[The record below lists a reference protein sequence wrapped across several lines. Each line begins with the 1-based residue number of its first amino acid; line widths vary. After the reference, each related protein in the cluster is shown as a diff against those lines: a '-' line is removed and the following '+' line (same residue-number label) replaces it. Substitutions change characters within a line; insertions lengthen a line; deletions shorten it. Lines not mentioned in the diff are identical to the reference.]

1 MADESIRN
9 DFVEGIQEIFTTLFN
24 DGVEEKKD
32 NKDVEYKADTNS
44 LLINKEVE
52 AQILDARNV
61 EIKPMSE
68 EEIFA
73 RLHNERRNQ

>member
-1 MADESIRN
+1 MDREALIN
-9 DFVEGIQEIFTTLFN
+9 QLKTAFN

-44 LLINKEVE
+44 LLINKAVE
-52 AQILDARNV
+52 AQILYARNV

-73 RLHNERRNQ
+73 RLPTERRNQ

>member
-1 MADESIRN
+1 MDREALIN
-9 DFVEGIQEIFTTLFN
+9 QLKTAFN

-32 NKDVEYKADTNS
+32 NKDLEYKADTNS
-44 LLINKEVE
+44 LLINKAVE

>member
-1 MADESIRN
+1 MDREALIN
-9 DFVEGIQEIFTTLFN
+9 QLKTAFN

-44 LLINKEVE
+44 LLINKAVE

-68 EEIFA
+68 EDIFA

>member
-9 DFVEGIQEIFTTLFN
+9 DFVEGIQEILTTLFN

>member
-1 MADESIRN
+1 MDRGALIN
-9 DFVEGIQEIFTTLFN
+9 QLKNAFN

>member
-1 MADESIRN
+1 MDREALIN
-9 DFVEGIQEIFTTLFN
+9 QLKTAFN

-44 LLINKEVE
+44 LLINKAVE

-73 RLHNERRNQ
+73 RLHNERRNR

>member
-1 MADESIRN
+1 MDREALIN
-9 DFVEGIQEIFTTLFN
+9 KLKTAFN
-24 DGVEEKKD
+24 DGVGEKMD
-32 NKDVEYKADTNS
+32 NKDVEYNADTNS
-44 LLINKEVE
+44 LLINKAVE

-73 RLHNERRNQ
+73 RLYNERRNQ

>member
-1 MADESIRN
+1 MDREALIN
-9 DFVEGIQEIFTTLFN
+9 QLKTAFN
-24 DGVEEKKD
+24 DGVAEKKD

-44 LLINKEVE
+44 LLINKAVE

>member
-1 MADESIRN
+1 MDREALIN
-9 DFVEGIQEIFTTLFN
+9 QLKTAFN

-32 NKDVEYKADTNS
+32 NKDMEYKADTNS
-44 LLINKEVE
+44 LLINKAVE

-73 RLHNERRNQ
+73 RLYNERRNQ

>member
-1 MADESIRN
+1 MDREALIN
-9 DFVEGIQEIFTTLFN
+9 QLKTAFT
-24 DGVEEKKD
+24 DGVEEKKG

-44 LLINKEVE
+44 LLINKAVE

>member
-1 MADESIRN
+1 MDREALIN
-9 DFVEGIQEIFTTLFN
+9 QLKIAFN

-44 LLINKEVE
+44 LLINKAVE

>member
-1 MADESIRN
+1 MDREALIN
-9 DFVEGIQEIFTTLFN
+9 QLKNAFN

-44 LLINKEVE
+44 LLINKAVE

>member
-1 MADESIRN
+1 MDREALIN
-9 DFVEGIQEIFTTLFN
+9 QLKTAFN

-44 LLINKEVE
+44 LLINKAVE

-73 RLHNERRNQ
+73 RLHNKRRNQ

>member
-1 MADESIRN
+1 MDREALIN
-9 DFVEGIQEIFTTLFN
+9 QLKTAFN

-44 LLINKEVE
+44 LLINKAVE

>member
-1 MADESIRN
+1 MDREALIN
-9 DFVEGIQEIFTTLFN
+9 QLKTAFN
-24 DGVEEKKD
+24 DGVEEKKDNKD

-44 LLINKEVE
+44 LLINKAVE

-73 RLHNERRNQ
+73 RLYNERRNQ

>member
-1 MADESIRN
+1 MDREALIN
-9 DFVEGIQEIFTTLFN
+9 QLKTAFN

-44 LLINKEVE
+44 LLINKAVE

-61 EIKPMSE
+61 EIKQMSE

-73 RLHNERRNQ
+73 RLHNERRNR

>member
-1 MADESIRN
+1 MDREALIN
-9 DFVEGIQEIFTTLFN
+9 QLKTAFN

-44 LLINKEVE
+44 LSINKAVE

-73 RLHNERRNQ
+73 RLYNERRNQ

>member
-1 MADESIRN
+1 MDREALIN
-9 DFVEGIQEIFTTLFN
+9 QLKTAFN

-44 LLINKEVE
+44 LLINKAVE

-73 RLHNERRNQ
+73 RLHKERRNQ

>member
-1 MADESIRN
+1 MDREALIN
-9 DFVEGIQEIFTTLFN
+9 QLKTAFN
-24 DGVEEKKD
+24 EGVEEKMD

-44 LLINKEVE
+44 LLINKAVE

>member
-1 MADESIRN
+1 MDREALIN
-9 DFVEGIQEIFTTLFN
+9 QLKTAFN
-24 DGVEEKKD
+24 DGVEEKKDNKD

-44 LLINKEVE
+44 LLINKAVE

>member
-1 MADESIRN
+1 MDREALIN
-9 DFVEGIQEIFTTLFN
+9 QLKTAFN

-44 LLINKEVE
+44 LLINKAVE

-68 EEIFA
+68 EEIFES
-73 RLHNERRNQ
+73 LHNEGRNQ

>member
-1 MADESIRN
+1 MDREALIN
-9 DFVEGIQEIFTTLFN
+9 QLKTAFN
-24 DGVEEKKD
+24 DGVDEKKDNKD

-44 LLINKEVE
+44 LLINKAVE

>member
-1 MADESIRN
+1 MDREALIN
-9 DFVEGIQEIFTTLFN
+9 QLKTAFN

-32 NKDVEYKADTNS
+32 NKDMEYKADTNS
-44 LLINKEVE
+44 LLINKAVE

>member
-1 MADESIRN
+1 MDREALIN
-9 DFVEGIQEIFTTLFN
+9 QLKTAFN

-73 RLHNERRNQ
+73 RLHNERRNR

>member
-1 MADESIRN
+1 MDREALIN
-9 DFVEGIQEIFTTLFN
+9 QLKTAFN

-44 LLINKEVE
+44 LLINKAVE

-73 RLHNERRNQ
+73 RLYNERRNQ

>member
-1 MADESIRN
+1 MDREALIN
-9 DFVEGIQEIFTTLFN
+9 QFKTAFN

-44 LLINKEVE
+44 LLINKAVE

-73 RLHNERRNQ
+73 RLYNERRNQ

>member
-1 MADESIRN
+1 MDREALIN
-9 DFVEGIQEIFTTLFN
+9 QLKTAFN

-44 LLINKEVE
+44 LLINKAVE

-61 EIKPMSE
+61 EIKPMPV
-68 EEIFA
+68 EEIFE

>member
-1 MADESIRN
+1 MDREALIN
-9 DFVEGIQEIFTTLFN
+9 QLKTAFN
-24 DGVEEKKD
+24 GGVEEKKD

-44 LLINKEVE
+44 LLINKAVE

>member
-1 MADESIRN
+1 MDREALIN
-9 DFVEGIQEIFTTLFN
+9 QLKTAFN

-32 NKDVEYKADTNS
+32 NKDVEYKADINS
-44 LLINKEVE
+44 LLINKAVE

>member
-1 MADESIRN
+1 MDREALIN
-9 DFVEGIQEIFTTLFN
+9 QLKTAFN

>member
-1 MADESIRN
+1 MDREALIN
-9 DFVEGIQEIFTTLFN
+9 QLKTAFN

-44 LLINKEVE
+44 LLINKAVE

-68 EEIFA
+68 EEFSK
-73 RLHNERRNQ
+73 LL